1 MKSDFGLNGKQLTI
15 YWLSRTSS
23 HQQHRHRSSL
33 EIHPYNATEALS
45 FLKQFEGFVNFL
57 EAQFMRYELVQTKF
71 LQHKHTS
78 QGEHYIQ
85 IHERVWLPDWCFFFF
100 LNKQLCF
107 KYLPYTF
114 FFPKT
119 CMLLTFGF
127 NLLLVVGLRYYCF
140 VRTFLNFD
148 FESLS
153 PIYLTQIVA
162 EKMDESVGNSLFF
175 KKKFKV
181 PLEMEILATP
191 GNMEI

>member
-1 MKSDFGLNGKQLTI
+1 MKSDFGLNGKQQTI

-85 IHERVWLPDWCFFFF
+85 IHERV
-100 LNKQLCF
+100 
-107 KYLPYTF
+107 
-114 FFPKT
+114 
-119 CMLLTFGF
+119 
-127 NLLLVVGLRYYCF
+127 
-140 VRTFLNFD
+140 
-148 FESLS
+148 
-153 PIYLTQIVA
+153 
-162 EKMDESVGNSLFF
+162 
-175 KKKFKV
+175 
-181 PLEMEILATP
+181 
-191 GNMEI
+191 